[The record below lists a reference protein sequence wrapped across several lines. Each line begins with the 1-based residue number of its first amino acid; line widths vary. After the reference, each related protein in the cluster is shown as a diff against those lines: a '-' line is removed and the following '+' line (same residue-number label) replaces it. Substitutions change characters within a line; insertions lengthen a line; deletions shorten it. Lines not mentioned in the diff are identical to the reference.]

1 MANDNEITIEVAY
14 GTAEQQRLYRFRLP
28 ANSTARQAALAAPVL
43 NDFPEAQP
51 HTAPLGIFGKAVK
64 DSHILREGARC
75 KPTPKKHGA
84 NARHKTSRPRQP
96 ENTKLTRF
104 QAAVARKNPPHKPP
118 AKR

>member
-51 HTAPLGIFGKAVK
+51 HTAPLGIFG
-64 DSHILREGARC
+64 
-75 KPTPKKHGA
+75 
-84 NARHKTSRPRQP
+84 
-96 ENTKLTRF
+96 
-104 QAAVARKNPPHKPP
+104 
-118 AKR
+118 